1 MMFRCISGLKSSD
14 IILFHMMVQVKK
26 FVVNN
31 SSVYTWSLFT
41 YRLGVVVLSVKCA
54 RKISH
59 YILVQGLPGTLSI
72 WVQNRSTSFD

>member
-1 MMFRCISGLKSSD
+1 MMYRCISGLKSSD

-31 SSVYTWSLFT
+31 SSVYTCWLFT
-41 YRLGVVVLSVKCA
+41 YRLSVVVLSVECA

-59 YILVQGLPGTLSI
+59 YILVQRVTRHTVYLGAK
-72 WVQNRSTSFD
+72 